1 MATWAKEEIELQ
13 GDAKALA
20 QMPVIVSASRSTDSA
35 LARDILEWHVSEEVL
50 AVLLK
55 DRSTGR
61 NLIWATDEKENF
73 TNGI

>member
-1 MATWAKEEIELQ
+1 MRGK
-13 GDAKALA
+13 
-20 QMPVIVSASRSTDSA
+20 STDSV
-35 LARDILEWHVSEEVL
+35 LTRDVLEWHVPEEVL

-55 DRSTGR
+55 DRSTSR